1 MTNLESLR
9 SLQKRIRE
17 AQGADRELDAEIVF
31 RLCAVS
37 CGQNHNNGTTGY
49 IWPEDDPSWSLA
61 IKFPGRDREWFKK
74 TRRGERE
81 TLLVEDDGALVLVN
95 SLRVPKLTLDPDGLG
110 PCVALLEAVLPGCK
124 WERDR
129 CGSLRIWHPDN
140 GAGPSIVFAPANDCL
155 TFLYAIVG
163 ALIAQEEA
171 KEKAG

>member
-9 SLQKRIRE
+9 SLQMRIRE
-17 AQGADRELDAEIVF
+17 A
-31 RLCAVS
+31 
-37 CGQNHNNGTTGY
+37 TGY
-49 IWPEDDPSWSLA
+49 NRLLDLA
-61 IKFPGRDREWFKK
+61 VAQALLPGRHW
-74 TRRGERE
+74 
-81 TLLVEDDGALVLVN
+81 TLGHPSHAPAN
-95 SLRVPKLTLDPDGLG
+95 YTPDPNGLG

-171 KEKAG
+171 KHTEKAG